1 MKKMNVKKFARTFL
15 VLIAVFALA
24 CAFSSMAFAADGETA
39 AAAPD
44 NNMGIG
50 MIAAA
55 LDGTLTL
62 DKLEAM
68 TCVCSV
74 GLDMIAVPGSTT
86 AETISAIIADEA
98 AVGMVNSKTTAVRII
113 PVEGKDVGDMV
124 ELGGLLGSAPVMPV
138 HEAASTDFI
147 ARGGRIPA
155 PLQSLKN

>member
-55 LDGTLTL
+55 IGALTEDPKSFGKAL
-62 DKLEAM
+62 IFVVLGE
-68 TCVCSV
+68 
-74 GLDMIAVPGSTT
+74 GIALYGML
-86 AETISAIIADEA
+86 IAIL
-98 AVGMVNSKTTAVRII
+98 II
-113 PVEGKDVGDMV
+113 TK
-124 ELGGLLGSAPVMPV
+124 
-138 HEAASTDFI
+138 F
-147 ARGGRIPA
+147 
-155 PLQSLKN
+155 

>member
-55 LDGTLTL
+55 L
-62 DKLEAM
+62 
-68 TCVCSV
+68 
-74 GLDMIAVPGSTT
+74 
-86 AETISAIIADEA
+86 
-98 AVGMVNSKTTAVRII
+98 AVGVAGIGSGAPAAIGALTEDPKSFGKALIFVVLGEGIALYGMLIAILII
-113 PVEGKDVGDMV
+113 TK
-124 ELGGLLGSAPVMPV
+124 
-138 HEAASTDFI
+138 F
-147 ARGGRIPA
+147 
-155 PLQSLKN
+155 

>member
-55 LDGTLTL
+55 L
-62 DKLEAM
+62 
-68 TCVCSV
+68 
-74 GLDMIAVPGSTT
+74 
-86 AETISAIIADEA
+86 
-98 AVGMVNSKTTAVRII
+98 AVGSGAPAAIGALTEDPKSFGKALIFVVLGEGIALYGMLIAILII
-113 PVEGKDVGDMV
+113 TK
-124 ELGGLLGSAPVMPV
+124 
-138 HEAASTDFI
+138 F
-147 ARGGRIPA
+147 
-155 PLQSLKN
+155 